1 MPQLKKKIPNL
12 QIILMDRAQS
22 AAFKVAATRW
32 PNIHLGYVG
41 TDPKTFEHYFQ
52 EFGNPH
58 PFILGRSDLVINK
71 TTKVK
76 KPDAEGW
83 IEFTRGGTRW
93 QFNVS
98 SLAEWDDDLESFDFL
113 LHHGI
118 RTATVDNIGVL
129 VDDLLHDRGAAP
141 MNTQQLAAFLSDAG
155 KIEVVSIEGPTDQTD
170 GEIELKKGYSVQV
183 GNGYYVL
190 NRYEGEGENL
200 VMHSGAMRATPK
212 DILND
217 CKKAGL

>member
-1 MPQLKKKIPNL
+1 MPTLKRKIPVRSF
-12 QIILMDRAQS
+12 ILMGEAQS

-32 PNIHLGYVG
+32 PNIKLGYTG

-52 EFGNPH
+52 EWGNPH

-83 IEFTRGGTRW
+83 IEFSRGGSRW
-93 QFNVS
+93 AFNVD
-98 SLAEWDDDLESFDFL
+98 SLAEWDDELGSFDFL
-113 LHHGI
+113 LYHGI
-118 RTATVDNIGVL
+118 QTATVDNIGVL

-141 MNTQQLAAFLSDAG
+141 MNTNQLAAFLRDIG
-155 KIEVVSIEGPTDQTD
+155 KIRVLKVEQPTDMTD
-170 GEIELKKGYSVQV
+170 GEIELKNGYSVQV
-183 GNGYYVL
+183 GATYYAL
-190 NRYEGEGENL
+190 NRCEGEGESF
-200 VMHSGAMRATPK
+200 VMHGGAARATPK